1 MCVKKII
8 ISSHSVILI
17 HKLVKMEYF
26 NLIWVNNV
34 IMEDNQ
40 VVKIVKYYLDGIA
53 LVDKIKELFVKDLIL
68 GVEMDFISHNLD
80 SNVMILIWYQEM
92 VAQTNAKFKMVI
104 IVFPL

>member
-1 MCVKKII
+1 
-8 ISSHSVILI
+8 
-17 HKLVKMEYF
+17 MEYF
-26 NLIWVNNV
+26 NLIWVNDV

-40 VVKIVKYYLDGIA
+40 VVKIVKFYLDGIA
-53 LVDKIKELFVKDLIL
+53 SINYIKERFVPDLIL

-104 IVFPL
+104 FVFLP